1 MEKLEGLLEKALH
14 NGYTHFVPY
23 SNEIQ
28 IHQSMLKSIELPS
41 TSFVV
46 DYTIHNTYLN
56 DCRYFGKT
64 YINFEDW
71 VQNINLYP
79 NVIYEINSAL
89 KILNKFE
96 VETIFDLALFTI
108 LKGHVA
114 VEGHVAL
121 DFKDSLR
128 TSKVFWRSF
137 DRNGLNYSCL

>member
-1 MEKLEGLLEKALH
+1 MIKQINISHMEKLEGLLEKALH

-108 LKGHVA
+108 LKGHVS
-114 VEGHVAL
+114 VDRHVAI
-121 DFKDSLR
+121 DIKASLR
-128 TSKVFWRSF
+128 RSK
-137 DRNGLNYSCL
+137 LY

>member
-1 MEKLEGLLEKALH
+1 MIKQINISHMEKLEGLLEKALH

-64 YINFEDW
+64 YINF
-71 VQNINLYP
+71 
-79 NVIYEINSAL
+79 
-89 KILNKFE
+89 
-96 VETIFDLALFTI
+96 
-108 LKGHVA
+108 
-114 VEGHVAL
+114 
-121 DFKDSLR
+121 
-128 TSKVFWRSF
+128 
-137 DRNGLNYSCL
+137 

>member
-1 MEKLEGLLEKALH
+1 MIKQINISHMEKLEGLLEKALH
-14 NGYTHFVPY
+14 EGYTHFVPY

-121 DFKDSLR
+121 DFKDSPNKQGILE
-128 TSKVFWRSF
+128 KF
-137 DRNGLNYSCL
+137 

>member
-1 MEKLEGLLEKALH
+1 MEGLLEKALH
-14 NGYTHFVPY
+14 EGYTHFVPY

-121 DFKDSLR
+121 DFKDPPNKQGILE
-128 TSKVFWRSF
+128 KF
-137 DRNGLNYSCL
+137 